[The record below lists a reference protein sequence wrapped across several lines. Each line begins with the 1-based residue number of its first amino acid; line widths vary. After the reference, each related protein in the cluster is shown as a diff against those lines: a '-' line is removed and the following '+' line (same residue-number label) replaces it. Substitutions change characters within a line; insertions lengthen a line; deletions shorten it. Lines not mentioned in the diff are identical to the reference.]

1 MGHSNIC
8 SGRQQ
13 QTNKTGIRYSH
24 MCYLHAF
31 REVPCAST
39 GFSPFDLMFG
49 RHVRGPLDIL
59 QAAWSSDQANLTT
72 AATWVQEMR
81 LRLDDMRTVAWENQ
95 HKEQA
100 NMQKRYD
107 KGATPRVLALLPAG
121 SGKLDTQW
129 HGP

>member
-1 MGHSNIC
+1 
-8 SGRQQ
+8 
-13 QTNKTGIRYSH
+13 
-24 MCYLHAF
+24 
-31 REVPCAST
+31 
-39 GFSPFDLMFG
+39 MFG

-81 LRLDDMRTVAWENQ
+81 LRLDDMRTAAWENQ

-107 KGATPRVLALLPAG
+107 KGATPRTLEVGDQVLALLPAG

-129 HGP
+129 PLCYNSPSILVHIHPGSGEGVLPGTGS